1 LELTPLDNIKTF
13 FKRVPAL
20 YYKIAAVIVALLLI
34 LLTVVVIVILNK
46 REPLLRSAI
55 EKAKVKIATEY
66 EIDLQIDQAYFSGLK
81 EVTFE
86 NIEIVPKGK
95 EQLASVKQLKVSV
108 KIFPLFSGKIKI
120 ANLYLK
126 DASLTFIKK
135 DSTSNYDF
143 LFRDKDSKNKDAQK
157 TDEPLN
163 LAKIADRMIHQVL
176 YKIPDNMKVRSFEVS
191 YRDDS
196 LHQSLTV
203 PEADIDDG
211 DLNSTILVNQNQ
223 ATWYLTGKLN
233 PGRNDLFFRLFAK
246 EQKVEFPLL
255 EEKYGVKLNFDTLE
269 AHLKKVKWKNNEEF
283 QINASGRIGNL
294 LVNHWRIASNDVIVP
309 NASLNAELIVGKES
323 IELDKNSEAKVDKI
337 VLHPHIR
344 YTLGRHKTY
353 TLGLSIPT
361 LNAQDA
367 FDSFPIGLFESLE
380 GTKVS
385 GRLAYDFNLF
395 LDTGNPDSVKLS
407 SSLKE
412 QGFKINSFG
421 KQNFSKINSTFIYTP
436 YENDLPVR
444 NITVGPS
451 NPNFTPLNQISPL
464 LRNAVLTAEDPSF
477 FSHKGFVEESIRAS
491 IATNFKE
498 KAFKRGGSTISMQL
512 VKNVFLNREKTLA
525 RKIEEMLIV
534 WLIEHNRIVSKE
546 RMFEVYLNVIE
557 WGKNVYGIAEASQH
571 YFLKRPS
578 ELNLG
583 ESIFLASIVPS
594 PKKGINRFDEHGGLR
609 PFMTGYYRLIGTLM
623 ANSGYVSRDSTR
635 SYGFYSVSLRNAILP
650 QPSVTDTTSQ
660 DNDGREAIER
670 EIEEAERLLRE
681 LFGSE
686 N

>member
-1 LELTPLDNIKTF
+1 
-13 FKRVPAL
+13 
-20 YYKIAAVIVALLLI
+20 
-34 LLTVVVIVILNK
+34 
-46 REPLLRSAI
+46 
-55 EKAKVKIATEY
+55 
-66 EIDLQIDQAYFSGLK
+66 
-81 EVTFE
+81 
-86 NIEIVPKGK
+86 
-95 EQLASVKQLKVSV
+95 
-108 KIFPLFSGKIKI
+108 
-120 ANLYLK
+120 
-126 DASLTFIKK
+126 
-135 DSTSNYDF
+135 
-143 LFRDKDSKNKDAQK
+143 
-157 TDEPLN
+157 
-163 LAKIADRMIHQVL
+163 
-176 YKIPDNMKVRSFEVS
+176 
-191 YRDDS
+191 
-196 LHQSLTV
+196 
-203 PEADIDDG
+203 
-211 DLNSTILVNQNQ
+211 
-223 ATWYLTGKLN
+223 
-233 PGRNDLFFRLFAK
+233 
-246 EQKVEFPLL
+246 
-255 EEKYGVKLNFDTLE
+255 KYGVKLNFDTLE

-477 FSHKGFVEESIRAS
+477 FSHRGFVEEAIRNSIT
-491 IATNFKE
+491 TNFKE

-512 VKNVFLNREKTLA
+512 VKNVFLNRQKTLA
-525 RKIEEMLIV
+525 RKIEEILIV
-534 WLIEHNRIVSKE
+534 WIIENGRLSSKQK
-546 RMFEVYLNVIE
+546 MFETYLNLIE
-557 WGKNVYGIAEASQH
+557 WGRNVYGIGEASYY
-571 YFLKRPS
+571 YFGKHPS
-578 ELNLG
+578 ALSVG
-583 ESIFLASIVPS
+583 ESIYLASIVPR
-594 PKKGINRFDEHGGLR
+594 PKAGLYRFEGDGSIREGLR
-609 PFMTGYYRLIGTLM
+609 GYFNLIGGIM
-623 ANSGYVSRDSTR
+623 ARKGMIAPDS
-635 SYGFYSVSLRNAILP
+635 SAYGFYNVRLKESLRTGVFYTD
-650 QPSVTDTTSQ
+650 SVETDSLML
-660 DNDGREAIER
+660 DD
-670 EIEEAERLLRE
+670 EEEPGFLNRL
-681 LFGSE
+681 F
-686 N
+686 